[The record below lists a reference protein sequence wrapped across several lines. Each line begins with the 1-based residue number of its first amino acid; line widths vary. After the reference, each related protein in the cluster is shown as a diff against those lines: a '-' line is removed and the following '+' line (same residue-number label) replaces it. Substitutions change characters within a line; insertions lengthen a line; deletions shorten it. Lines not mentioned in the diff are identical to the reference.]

1 MRACFGMSLWSY
13 QLVCLHTNSTTLSI
27 TARTSQ
33 DSSATAHNL
42 SMSTCAPRNAKFT
55 ANFEA
60 HLASGLLESSSTCTP
75 RNADGHGHSLAGR
88 TRPKQML
95 TQVRV
100 CYSKHAIFVALQPD
114 SVTLKLPCCLSAT
127 TLVAIPPTQ

>member
-1 MRACFGMSLWSY
+1 M
-13 QLVCLHTNSTTLSI
+13 H
-27 TARTSQ
+27 
-33 DSSATAHNL
+33 SS
-42 SMSTCAPRNAKFT
+42 NAKFT

-88 TRPKQML
+88 IRPKQML

-114 SVTLKLPCCLSAT
+114 SVGISLPAHSNCHAASQPP
-127 TLVAIPPTQ
+127 LVAIPPTQ